1 MTLRTKIW
9 NNLLD
14 AKKGDTFLVF
24 YISDE
29 RNLRK
34 WFKIITILFSA
45 SGIFTA
51 FKNLEI
57 PTVISFAVIGIIQLL
72 QSIENFL
79 VLSEKDL
86 DELKKLRLSYYDQSI
101 ELEKLWIEL
110 EENHIDDE
118 KAKKRLFKILD
129 SSKKIEDI
137 DSSLNIKRKK
147 RLDKKADAEIRNYA
161 NKLTQHG

>member
-9 NNLLD
+9 NNLID
-14 AKKGDTFLVF
+14 TKKGDIFLVF
-24 YISDE
+24 YISSE

-57 PTVISFAVIGIIQLL
+57 PTVISFAVIGTIQLL

-86 DELKKLRLSYYDQSI
+86 DEIKKLRLSYYDQSI

-137 DSSLNIKRKK
+137 DSSLNITRKK
-147 RLDKKADAEIRNYA
+147 RLDKKADAETRNYA
-161 NKLTQHG
+161 NKFTQHE